1 MNKGWTHSE
10 RMIILER
17 IIGLVKEQGRITT
30 NDVVAIFGVH
40 RTTAEKYLR
49 IALERGGFIRHGRCG
64 IFRDQR
70 AVIDYDLR
78 RYSSSQVTGFSALPV
93 LEKSPVMLRRYS
105 SSQVTGFSALPVLEK
120 SPVMQV
126 YGASKMSIN
135 KGGAQ

>member
-1 MNKGWTHSE
+1 MARPKTQEE
-10 RMIILER
+10 RSLFIAWIIEM
-17 IIGLVKEQGRITT
+17 VKKYGHATT
-30 NDVVAIFGVH
+30 KDIVEMFGVH

-93 LEKSPVMLRRYS
+93 LEKSPVM
-105 SSQVTGFSALPVLEK
+105 
-120 SPVMQV
+120 QV

>member
-1 MNKGWTHSE
+1 
-10 RMIILER
+10 
-17 IIGLVKEQGRITT
+17 
-30 NDVVAIFGVH
+30 GVH

-93 LEKSPVMLRRYS
+93 LEKSPVM
-105 SSQVTGFSALPVLEK
+105 
-120 SPVMQV
+120 QV

>member
-1 MNKGWTHSE
+1 MARPKTHRE
-10 RMIILER
+10 RMLIIDR
-17 IIGLVKEQGRITT
+17 IVELVKSHGNMNTSE
-30 NDVVAIFGVH
+30 VVSLFGLH
-40 RTTAEKYLR
+40 RGTAEKYLR

-78 RYSSSQVTGFSALPV
+78 RYSSSQVTGFSALP
-93 LEKSPVMLRRYS
+93 
-105 SSQVTGFSALPVLEK
+105 ALEK